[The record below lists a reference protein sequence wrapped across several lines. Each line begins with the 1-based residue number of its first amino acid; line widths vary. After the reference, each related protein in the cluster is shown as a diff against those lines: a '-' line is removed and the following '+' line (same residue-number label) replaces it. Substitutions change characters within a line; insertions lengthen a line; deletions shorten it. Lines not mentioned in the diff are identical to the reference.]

1 MEDYKK
7 PILLFL
13 AFIFI
18 FNCVFVFADNT
29 IEELKRKKEDAEKQA
44 ENYEKKIDELK
55 SQTKDV
61 KAQIEELDKQM
72 SIAASELDKV
82 ERELEELNKEI
93 EKTTK
98 ELEEAEKNIEKKQD
112 VFNKRL
118 RVMYKK
124 GSVGFL
130 EVLLASADIGD
141 FLSRQN
147 MIQAIVDHD
156 TELIRY
162 MREQRD
168 IVNQKN
174 IELKAQRA
182 SVESTKTKLENR
194 KNELAQATRAKEL
207 LMADLNKDI
216 EELERLYDELVQLAE
231 DYEAEIVKLQRVDG
245 PYTGGTMGWPVPGY
259 SRISSYFGYR
269 IHPVFKTKKLHTGI
283 DIPAPTGTNIVAA
296 ADGTVIFSGTL
307 GGYGKVVMI
316 DHGGGI
322 VTLYAHNS
330 HLVVSEGAE
339 VKRGDVIAKIGSTGV
354 STGPHL
360 HFEVRKNGAYV
371 DPIPWLKGE

>member
-1 MEDYKK
+1 
-7 PILLFL
+7 
-13 AFIFI
+13 
-18 FNCVFVFADNT
+18 
-29 IEELKRKKEDAEKQA
+29 
-44 ENYEKKIDELK
+44 
-55 SQTKDV
+55 
-61 KAQIEELDKQM
+61 
-72 SIAASELDKV
+72 
-82 ERELEELNKEI
+82 
-93 EKTTK
+93 
-98 ELEEAEKNIEKKQD
+98 EEAEKNIEKKQD

-147 MIQAIVDHD
+147 MIQAIVEHD
-156 TELIRY
+156 TELNRY

-231 DYEAEIVKLQRVDG
+231 DYEAEIVKLQRV
-245 PYTGGTMGWPVPGY
+245 
-259 SRISSYFGYR
+259 
-269 IHPVFKTKKLHTGI
+269 
-283 DIPAPTGTNIVAA
+283 
-296 ADGTVIFSGTL
+296 
-307 GGYGKVVMI
+307 
-316 DHGGGI
+316 
-322 VTLYAHNS
+322 
-330 HLVVSEGAE
+330 
-339 VKRGDVIAKIGSTGV
+339 
-354 STGPHL
+354 
-360 HFEVRKNGAYV
+360 
-371 DPIPWLKGE
+371 

>member
-1 MEDYKK
+1 MDSFKK
-7 PILLFL
+7 HIIILLAL
-13 AFIFI
+13 ALIL
-18 FNCVFVFADNT
+18 NYVSVFADDT
-29 IEELKRKKEDAEKQA
+29 IEDLKRKKEDTEKQMDSV
-44 ENYEKKIDELK
+44 EERIKELK
-55 SQTKDV
+55 SKTSDIES
-61 KAQIEELDKQM
+61 QIEELDKEM
-72 SIAASELDKV
+72 GVAATELSRV
-82 ERELEELNKEI
+82 EKELEILNQEI

-98 ELEEAEKNIEKKQD
+98 ELEEAERNIEEKQD
-112 VFNKRL
+112 VFNERL

-141 FLSRQN
+141 FLARQN

-162 MREQRD
+162 MKEQRN
-168 IVNQKN
+168 IVDQKN
-174 IELKAQRA
+174 MELKAQRA
-182 SVESTKTKLENR
+182 SVESTKTALENR
-194 KNELAQATRAKEL
+194 KKELAQASRAKEL
-207 LMADLNKDI
+207 LMADLQKDVK
-216 EELERLYDELVQLAE
+216 ESERLYDELNQLAKDIE
-231 DYEAEIVKLQRVDG
+231 SEIVKRQRVNG
-245 PYTGGTMGWPVPGY
+245 PYSGGIMAWPVPGW

-269 IHPVFKTKKLHTGI
+269 IHPIYKVKKLHTGI
-283 DIPAPTGTNIVAA
+283 DIPAETGTNVVAA
-296 ADGTVIFSGTL
+296 ADGTVIYSGTL
-307 GGYGKVVMI
+307 GTYGKVIMI

-330 HLVVSEGAE
+330 YLVASEGDE

>member
-1 MEDYKK
+1 MDSFKK
-7 PILLFL
+7 HIIILLAL
-13 AFIFI
+13 ALIL
-18 FNCVFVFADNT
+18 NYVSVFADDT
-29 IEELKRKKEDAEKQA
+29 IEDLKRKKEDTEKQMDSV
-44 ENYEKKIDELK
+44 EERIKELK
-55 SQTKDV
+55 SKTSDIES
-61 KAQIEELDKQM
+61 QIEELDKEM
-72 SIAASELDKV
+72 GVAATELSRV
-82 ERELEELNKEI
+82 EKELEILNQEI

-98 ELEEAEKNIEKKQD
+98 ELEEAERNIEEKQD
-112 VFNKRL
+112 VFNERL

-141 FLSRQN
+141 FLARQN

-162 MREQRD
+162 MKEQRN
-168 IVNQKN
+168 IVDQKN
-174 IELKAQRA
+174 MELKAQRA
-182 SVESTKTKLENR
+182 SVESTKTALENR
-194 KNELAQATRAKEL
+194 KKELAQASRAKEL
-207 LMADLNKDI
+207 LMADLQKDI
-216 EELERLYDELVQLAE
+216 KESERLYDELNQLAKDIE
-231 DYEAEIVKLQRVDG
+231 SEIVKRQRVNG
-245 PYTGGTMGWPVPGY
+245 PYSGGIMAWPVPGW

-269 IHPVFKTKKLHTGI
+269 IHPIYKVKKLHTGI
-283 DIPAPTGTNIVAA
+283 DIPAETGTNVVAA
-296 ADGTVIFSGTL
+296 ADGTVIYSGTL
-307 GGYGKVVMI
+307 GTYGKVIMI

-330 HLVVSEGAE
+330 YLVASEGDE